1 MTQPLGLYRPGA
13 SPLHRLPAGT
23 KLVALFALAIAVSVP
38 PPTVWLL
45 GGLTLLV
52 VALYL
57 VAGLGLLELGR
68 QVLMIRWLILVV
80 TVTGILF
87 LPLDAALAN
96 VTRMVLVIV
105 LAALLTLTTRT
116 SDILDAFERALSPLR
131 RFGVDP
137 RRVGLV
143 LALAIRTVPVI
154 AGFARQLGDAQRAR
168 GGRTSVRA
176 FVVPLLVLSLRHS
189 DDLAD
194 ALVARGAD

>member
-1 MTQPLGLYRPGA
+1 MQALGLYRPGT
-13 SPLHRLPAGT
+13 SVIHRLSAGT
-23 KLVALFALAIAVSVP
+23 KLFALFVLALAVSVP

-45 GGLTLLV
+45 GTLTLLV
-52 VALYL
+52 VTLYL
-57 VAGLGLLELGR
+57 IAGLGLVELGR
-68 QVLMIRWLILVV
+68 QVVMIRWLILFV
-80 TVTGILF
+80 TITGVLF
-87 LPLDAALAN
+87 LPLDVAIAN

-105 LAALLTLTTRT
+105 LAGLITLTTRT
-116 SDILDAFERALSPLR
+116 SAILDAFERGLSPLR

-137 RRVGLV
+137 ARISLV

-168 GGRTSVRA
+168 GGRVSVRA

>member
-1 MTQPLGLYRPGA
+1 MQALGLYRPGD
-13 SPLHRLPAGT
+13 SVIHRLSAGT
-23 KLVALFALAIAVSVP
+23 KLVALFLLAIAVSVP

-45 GGLTLLV
+45 GTLTLV
-52 VALYL
+52 VAVLYL
-57 VAGLGLLELGR
+57 IAGLGIAELGR
-68 QVLMIRWLILVV
+68 QVVMIRWLILFV
-80 TVTGILF
+80 TITGVLF
-87 LPLDAALAN
+87 LPLEVAIAN

-105 LAALLTLTTRT
+105 LAGLITLTTRT
-116 SDILDAFERALSPLR
+116 SAILDAFERGLSPLR

-137 RRVGLV
+137 ARISLV

-168 GGRTSVRA
+168 GGRVSVRA

>member
-1 MTQPLGLYRPGA
+1 MQTLGLYRPGT
-13 SPLHRLPAGT
+13 SVIHRLSAGI
-23 KLVALFALAIAVSVP
+23 KLVALFVLAIAVSVP

-45 GGLTLLV
+45 GGLSLLV
-52 VALYL
+52 LVLYL

-68 QVLMIRWLILVV
+68 QVVTIRWLILLV
-80 TVTGILF
+80 TITGALF
-87 LPLDAALAN
+87 LPLDIALAN

-105 LAALLTLTTRT
+105 LAGLLTLTTRT
-116 SDILDAFERALSPLR
+116 SAILDAFERALSPLR

-137 RRVGLV
+137 ARVSLV

>member
-1 MTQPLGLYRPGA
+1 MQALGLYRPGT
-13 SPLHRLPAGT
+13 SVIHRLPAGT
-23 KLVALFALAIAVSVP
+23 KLFALFLLALAASVP

-45 GGLTLLV
+45 STLALLV

-57 VAGLGLLELGR
+57 IAGLGLVELGR
-68 QVLMIRWLILVV
+68 QVVMIRWLILFV
-80 TVTGILF
+80 TITGVLF
-87 LPLDAALAN
+87 LPLDVALAN

-105 LAALLTLTTRT
+105 LAGLITLTTRT
-116 SDILDAFERALSPLR
+116 SAILDAFERGLSPLR

-137 RRVGLV
+137 ARISLV

-168 GGRTSVRA
+168 GGRVSVRA

>member
-1 MTQPLGLYRPGA
+1 MQPLGLYRPG
-13 SPLHRLPAGT
+13 SSVIHRLPAGT
-23 KLVALFALAIAVSVP
+23 KLLALFVLALAVSVP

-45 GGLTLLV
+45 GGLTFLV
-52 VALYL
+52 IALYV
-57 VAGLGLLELGR
+57 VAGLGFLELGR
-68 QVLMIRWLILVV
+68 QVVMIRWLILVV
-80 TVTGILF
+80 TIAGLLF
-87 LPLDAALAN
+87 LPLSDVLAN

-105 LAALLTLTTRT
+105 LAGLLTLTTRT
-116 SDILDAFERALSPLR
+116 SAILDAFERALSPLR

-137 RRVGLV
+137 RRISLV

-168 GGRTSVRA
+168 GGRVSVRA
-176 FVVPLLVLSLRHS
+176 YVVPLLVLSLRHS